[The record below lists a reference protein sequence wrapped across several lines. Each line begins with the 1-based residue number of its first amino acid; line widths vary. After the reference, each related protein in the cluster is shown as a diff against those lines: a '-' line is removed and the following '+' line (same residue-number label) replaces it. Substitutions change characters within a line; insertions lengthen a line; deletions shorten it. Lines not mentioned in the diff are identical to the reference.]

1 MNTFKHKMKK
11 YANNRP
17 LPPSV
22 KEKTEDTLAHL
33 PDYPA
38 PLPVHR
44 YTWRGAAVLA
54 SVLLLCCLF
63 VSVTPSF
70 ASRFPVLQSIFSLV
84 EKHTIYSGSYR
95 HATPLSPGKNSR
107 LSVSSGG
114 VRLSAFEVC
123 FDGFSAYIT
132 LRAQADE
139 AVFSDAPVCMKTQF
153 GFNRD
158 AGKEDYDI
166 ILDGKAENNRTYAG
180 IMKLDRSDITKE
192 GGFVKIHIT
201 RLYLENDTEISGKW
215 DLTIP
220 YSAPSD
226 SCQEVYVG
234 EKVNSHLTIEK
245 IFLSPYQIVVF
256 SREKTSDTSQIA
268 LFDQDGQPVS
278 FEEIGDGSGPLNR
291 SLYARKGKNISKL
304 YIYTADGSSPHR
316 MDLLNAKTRKKAKLY
331 CESSFSIDIP

>member
-1 MNTFKHKMKK
+1 MPAVFPYFRAFFLWWKNTP
-11 YANNRP
+11 YTPGLIVTRRP
-17 LPPSV
+17 FL
-22 KEKTEDTLAHL
+22 
-33 PDYPA
+33 
-38 PLPVHR
+38 
-44 YTWRGAAVLA
+44 
-54 SVLLLCCLF
+54 
-63 VSVTPSF
+63 
-70 ASRFPVLQSIFSLV
+70 
-84 EKHTIYSGSYR
+84 
-95 HATPLSPGKNSR
+95 PGKIPGCQF
-107 LSVSSGG
+107 LPGG
-114 VRLSAFEVC
+114 VRLSASEVC

-166 ILDGKAENNRTYAG
+166 ILDGKAENRHTYAG
-180 IMKLDRSDITKE
+180 IMKLDQSDITKE

-215 DLTIP
+215 NLTIP

-234 EKVNSHLTIEK
+234 KKVNSHLTIEK

>member
-1 MNTFKHKMKK
+1 MT
-11 YANNRP
+11 
-17 LPPSV
+17 
-22 KEKTEDTLAHL
+22 
-33 PDYPA
+33 
-38 PLPVHR
+38 
-44 YTWRGAAVLA
+44 
-54 SVLLLCCLF
+54 
-63 VSVTPSF
+63 
-70 ASRFPVLQSIFSLV
+70 
-84 EKHTIYSGSYR
+84 
-95 HATPLSPGKNSR
+95 
-107 LSVSSGG
+107 
-114 VRLSAFEVC
+114 
-123 FDGFSAYIT
+123 
-132 LRAQADE
+132 
-139 AVFSDAPVCMKTQF
+139 TQF
-153 GFNRD
+153 GFNRE

-180 IMKLDRSDITKE
+180 IMKLDQSDITKE